1 MSLHWLKLAH
11 CITIPIQRADT
22 KKVIYIYIICMGV
35 TKFPRQK
42 HVARIF
48 SSQETLPTGSSSS
61 NLQASFA
68 AQDVEL
74 GTEAFR
80 ATC

>member
-1 MSLHWLKLAH
+1 MS
-11 CITIPIQRADT
+11 
-22 KKVIYIYIICMGV
+22 V

-80 ATC
+80 VTCWRNHETEIRWTVDDFC